1 MKTKFGLST
10 TVYATGVFFLALFGG
25 YTPLLIAVG
34 YALIAEEDL
43 WLKKTVVKAV
53 MLQVCF
59 SILFLLIGA
68 VPTVLELM
76 RDVVTLFNGNFT
88 YAVVIRLQNIAV
100 DVADII
106 RDVVFVLA
114 AFLAL
119 KGKSLGIGFIDN
131 FVEKHFA

>member
-10 TVYATGVFFLALFGG
+10 TVYTAGVFFLALFGG
-25 YTPLLIAVG
+25 YTPLLIAAG
-34 YALIAEEDL
+34 YALVAEEDL

-53 MLQVCF
+53 MMQVCF

-68 VPTVLELM
+68 IPTVLELM

-88 YAVVIRLQNIAV
+88 YAIVIRLQNIAV

-106 RDVVFVLA
+106 RDVFFVLA

-119 KGKSLGIGFIDN
+119 KGKSLGIGFIDS